1 VQGATVY
8 IKPHLDRRFLS
19 LFVSEEQREDLT
31 STSLGFFVADTDPN
45 NNNTA
50 AHTNFFISIARLH
63 LTVTIRHLNNP
74 VPTQNA
80 TRH

>member
-1 VQGATVY
+1 
-8 IKPHLDRRFLS
+8 
-19 LFVSEEQREDLT
+19 VSEEQREDLT
-31 STSLGFFVADTDPN
+31 STSLGFFVADTDAN

-74 VPTQNA
+74 VPTQTPHVINRNIFSSPPTRRNA
-80 TRH
+80 

>member
-1 VQGATVY
+1 
-8 IKPHLDRRFLS
+8 
-19 LFVSEEQREDLT
+19 VSEEQREDLT

-63 LTVTIRHLNNP
+63 LT
-74 VPTQNA
+74 
-80 TRH
+80 